1 MASGTLAQCRNRE
14 DVPRAKADEA
24 DRFNDSFRAARARE
38 EMAAIAEHLGQ
49 VSARLRKDSER
60 ARLAVT
66 KAIRYAIRKVER
78 AHPPVGGILAATV
91 KTGTFCRYEPDP
103 RRPIRWT
110 L

>member
-1 MASGTLAQCRNRE
+1 MQRSSEQADPTDRPPESQ
-14 DVPRAKADEA
+14 RAPVVV
-24 DRFNDSFRAARARE
+24 
-38 EMAAIAEHLGQ
+38 
-49 VSARLRKDSER
+49 VSLDGPSRSSCHHGWA